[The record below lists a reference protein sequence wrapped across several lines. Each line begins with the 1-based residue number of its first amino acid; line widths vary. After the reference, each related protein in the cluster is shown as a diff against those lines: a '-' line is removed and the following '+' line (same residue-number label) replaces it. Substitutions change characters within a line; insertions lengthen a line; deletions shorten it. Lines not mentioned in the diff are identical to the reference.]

1 VAATPVAP
9 EEALTLWLVG
19 TRARRDQAR
28 QRIVELAD
36 SVDFARLS
44 SHLQRQR
51 LLALVGSRLIQIYDR
66 APDSFVDEVK
76 RQTLHGEC
84 HQLLFGHEA
93 RRFAHLLEDRD
104 IATVPLK
111 GPLLAERIYANPG
124 LRGASSDLD
133 YLVRAERLDEA
144 VETIRA
150 LGYELRDDD
159 IWADGLPHYHYG
171 LVPADPAMP
180 KIELHWRVHW
190 YETRFAPAMI
200 ERSELDSDGVR
211 VASPRDELAS
221 LLLIYA
227 RDGFVG
233 LRFAA
238 DIASW
243 WDAYWA
249 RDTEP
254 VSLEPLGEKYPSLR
268 PALTSA
274 VEVTERTLGIPGNEL
289 GFSAGRRPVRRKL
302 AGRLANWRMHGT
314 ERQIARDITLIDLL
328 LTPRGAYRV
337 FWRHYFLQP
346 TSKYVRE
353 YGWPAE
359 QRGRNQVRRAAHI
372 AARVFKSG
380 AAYTSAAWSK
390 RHGHAEL
397 ALRSP
402 GDTAGTHG
410 DTF

>member
-190 YETRFAPAMI
+190 YETRFAPDMI

-211 VASPRDELAS
+211 IASPSDELAS

-227 RDGFVG
+227 RDGFLG
-233 LRFAA
+233 LRFAT
-238 DIASW
+238 DIAAW
-243 WDAYWA
+243 WDACSAEGPIALEGFGDAYPELRRAVASGAAVADLVVGLPSNALGLTADAA
-249 RDTEP
+249 RM
-254 VSLEPLGEKYPSLR
+254 R
-268 PALTSA
+268 PRIAARML
-274 VEVTERTLGIPGNEL
+274 
-289 GFSAGRRPVRRKL
+289 
-302 AGRLANWRMHGT
+302 NWRVMGT
-314 ERQIARDITLIDLL
+314 ERQVARDITLIDLL
-328 LTPRGAYRV
+328 LTPAGAYRV
-337 FWRHYFLQP
+337 FWRHYYLQP
-346 TSKYVRE
+346 LNKYVRD
-353 YGWPAE
+353 YGWDPAHAV
-359 QRGRNQVRRAAHI
+359 RNRLRRIGHALGRLGRHALAYAVRLWEVRRA
-372 AARVFKSG
+372 G
-380 AAYTSAAWSK
+380 
-390 RHGHAEL
+390 E
-397 ALRSP
+397 SP
-402 GDTAGTHG
+402 GTTGPLAS
-410 DTF
+410 